1 MSSARSLGGV
11 RVEGRWRRQ
20 ARPLLRTLEETT
32 TRGPCC
38 LGGVLVGVRWRR
50 QARPLLR
57 TLEETT
63 TRCHKQRSLLSR
75 GLRCRQPGTW
85 EESLLKVVD
94 GTKLVPSWE
103 RWNTLPPEV
112 LLVSRSVLEWI
123 QSKDP
128 SGSDNVTKCER
139 KSSGPSPLLRPHM
152 SKKSKGLWLEM
163 SQSHSKVYLDTRRT
177 SHRDLAPGSS
187 NHNTSVVYLIVVQ
200 CV

>member
-20 ARPLLRTLEETT
+20 ARPLLRTLEDTS
-32 TRGPCC
+32 TRG
-38 LGGVLVGVRWRR
+38 
-50 QARPLLR
+50 
-57 TLEETT
+57 
-63 TRCHKQRSLLSR
+63 HKQRFLLSR
-75 GLRCRQPGTW
+75 GRRCRQPGTW
-85 EESLLKVVD
+85 EESALKVVD

-103 RWNTLPPEV
+103 RWKTLPPEV
-112 LLVSRSVLEWI
+112 LVVSRSVLEWI